1 MADSTIYRI
10 LDALKGKVAADFTS
24 GHSGLDMRNRVIL
37 GVVGESVMSPFA
49 SVDFIDYSTE
59 HGLSMG
65 NYRMTA
71 RFEIYLFTSGAN
83 VADRLKNALNLTSD
97 VIKNI
102 TADRFLGLR
111 TESNAI
117 VVDDVLCNF
126 TAVDGERYGH
136 DGYGIGYIEVITP
149 FQSRTGV

>member
-10 LDALKGKVAADFTS
+10 LDAIKGKVAADFTS
-24 GHSGLDMRNRVIL
+24 GHSGIDLTNRVIL
-37 GVVGESVMSPFA
+37 GALGETVMSPFA

-59 HGLSMG
+59 HGLSMA

-71 RFEIYLFTSGAN
+71 RFEVYLFVGGSN
-83 VADRLKNALNLTSD
+83 VSDRLKNALNLTSD
-97 VIKNI
+97 VIQNI

-111 TESNAI
+111 TEANKI
-117 VVDDVLCNF
+117 VIDDVLCNF

-136 DGYGIGYIEVITP
+136 DGFGIGYIEIITP

>member
-1 MADSTIYRI
+1 MSDSTVYRI

-24 GHSGLDMRNRVIL
+24 GHSGLDMTDRVIIGAL
-37 GVVGESVMSPFA
+37 GSTVMSPFA
-49 SVDFIDYSTE
+49 CVDFIDFSTE
-59 HGLSMG
+59 HGLSMA

-71 RFEIYLFTSGAN
+71 RFEIYIFVSGSSLP
-83 VADRLKNALNLTSD
+83 DRLKNALNLTSD

-111 TESNAI
+111 TESDAI
-117 VVDDVLCNF
+117 VIDDVLCNF
-126 TAVDGERYGH
+126 TAVDGDRYGH
-136 DGYGIGYIEVITP
+136 DGYGIGYIEVTTP